1 MVSFKQILE
10 AAQESELVSTLND
23 IWDAYVEET
32 GDTEGENFDAGLT
45 ILMGYASLIPANVAS
60 QMVAD
65 LEDVFFD
72 EDEEDDEEDDED
84 EEDEDEIKESITK
97 LETLEEAG
105 KLTRAQAKMLN
116 KKRASLA
123 GSNRRV
129 SIKKGKIDI
138 HIVDRAR
145 SKMMKGSLGK
155 KMRKKAHTGK
165 AMRTALKTK
174 KRRGEL

>member
-32 GDTEGENFDAGLT
+32 GDAEGENFDAGLT

-60 QMVAD
+60 QMAAN

-84 EEDEDEIKESITK
+84 EDEDEIKESITK

-165 AMRTALKTK
+165 AMRAALKTK

>member
-72 EDEEDDEEDDED
+72 EDEEDEEDDED

-165 AMRTALKTK
+165 AMRAALKTK